1 MAVFVQ
7 EQGIAPELELD
18 EWDASAVHA
27 VLYNRLGLPI
37 ATGRL
42 LQSAPGVSRIG
53 RMAVQRVL
61 RGTGWGQQLLE
72 TLVQAARERGDTE
85 VQLHAQCSAQGFY
98 AAAGFAVRGAP
109 FEEAGI
115 AHILMARAL

>member
-1 MAVFVQ
+1 M
-7 EQGIAPELELD
+7 
-18 EWDASAVHA
+18 HA
-27 VLYNRLGLPI
+27 VLYNRVGLPI

-61 RGTGWGQQLLE
+61 RGTGWGQQLLDM
-72 TLVQAARERGDTE
+72 LVQAARERGDTE

-98 AAAGFAVRGAP
+98 AAAGFVVRGAP